1 MGKYLHNYDSWMN
14 TNWFDVESIMPIF
27 NTFSM
32 KFEMRCTNIFTKRL
46 IMRRTSVTFML
57 LCMALWMPQ
66 FLKAQ
71 KLPAK
76 TTTLIYIDQY
86 KDIAVAEMKRTGI
99 PASITLAQGIIESN
113 SGESNLAANFNN
125 HFGIKCKS
133 DWKGETTNQDDDTK
147 QECFRVYPSA
157 IYSYIDHSNFI
168 KTRPNYAPL
177 FELDPV
183 DDSAWAYGLKK
194 AGYATA
200 SDYPKKLL
208 KVIDDYELSQYNFP
222 ELANEKDSAVTEA
235 PATHL
240 IQYDTTKPSL
250 NKISG
255 IETVSPSLKSAPIP
269 VNSLTTITLNTKDTS
284 LKTNSSTKPS
294 SSSTTISSTTSSSTT
309 SSSTSDASSQLA
321 SSSSSIS
328 ESKVKEKTEVTSPA
342 NSNAPIAAN
351 SLTTPLNT
359 KKEESNNNNS
369 YPNKPFKINQVLV
382 IWATKGASF
391 LQIAKEHNIPLYK
404 IFKYND
410 IAESDLVNQSQLVFL
425 AAKKKE
431 GSTTFHVVQ
440 KDETWHSIS
449 QIEGIQ
455 LSFLKSYNSKITE
468 DKLKIGTQLLLIE
481 PKESKNKI
489 VLNKK

>member
-1 MGKYLHNYDSWMN
+1 MMLPFKKYIVRYFIL
-14 TNWFDVESIMPIF
+14 TGIMLWIPQ
-27 NTFSM
+27 
-32 KFEMRCTNIFTKRL
+32 L
-46 IMRRTSVTFML
+46 IL
-57 LCMALWMPQ
+57 
-66 FLKAQ
+66 AQ

-99 PASITLAQGIIESN
+99 PASIILAQGIIESN

-133 DWKGETTNQDDDTK
+133 DWKGETTYQDDDTK

-157 IYSYIDHSNFI
+157 LYSYIDHSNFI

-200 SDYPKKLL
+200 IDYPKKLL

-222 ELANEKDSAVTEA
+222 ELENEKDSSENLAALHSDTSK
-235 PATHL
+235 PKITLPKKDTIIKDTL
-240 IQYDTTKPSL
+240 IKETL
-250 NKISG
+250 NKDSG
-255 IETVSPSLKSAPIP
+255 ITNEKELPTINKVSGIQQPSSNNTSTP
-269 VNSLTTITLNTKDTS
+269 VAINSVSSIKTNIKDTS
-284 LKTNSSTKPS
+284 IKTINPALQE
-294 SSSTTISSTTSSSTT
+294 TSKKSE
-309 SSSTSDASSQLA
+309 ASS
-321 SSSSSIS
+321 
-328 ESKVKEKTEVTSPA
+328 E
-342 NSNAPIAAN
+342 
-351 SLTTPLNT
+351 T
-359 KKEESNNNNS
+359 KAKDK
-369 YPNKPFKINQVLV
+369 YPNKLFKINQVPV
-382 IWATKGASF
+382 IWATKGTSY

-410 IAESDLVNQSQLVFL
+410 IPESDLINQSQLIFL

-431 GSTTFHVVQ
+431 GATTFHTIQ
-440 KDETWHSIS
+440 KGETLHEIS
-449 QIEGIQ
+449 QEEGIQ
-455 LSFLKSYNSKITE
+455 LSLLKLYNPFIQQDS
-468 DKLKIGTQLLLIE
+468 LKIGTQLLLIQ
-481 PKESKNKI
+481 PKESKSKI

>member
-14 TNWFDVESIMPIF
+14 TNWFDMESTMPIF
-27 NTFSM
+27 NTFYI
-32 KFEMRCTNIFTKRL
+32 KFEMRCTNIFTKKWV
-46 IMRRTSVTFML
+46 MRPPIVSFTL
-57 LCMALWMPQ
+57 LCMVLWIPQ
-66 FLKAQ
+66 ILKAQ

-133 DWKGETTNQDDDTK
+133 DWKGETTYQDDDTK

-168 KTRPNYAPL
+168 KTRPNYASL

-222 ELANEKDSAVTEA
+222 ELANEKDSIVTEA
-235 PATHL
+235 PITNTNPIPIPNTITNSITNTNTAAATNTATAPTSNNIAKKIEKIETKEIAATHL
-240 IQYDTTKPSL
+240 IQNDTTKPSL
-250 NKISG
+250 NKIAG
-255 IETVSPSLKSAPIP
+255 IETVSPSLKSAPTP
-269 VNSLTTITLNTKDTS
+269 VNSLTTITLNTK
-284 LKTNSSTKPS
+284 
-294 SSSTTISSTTSSSTT
+294 I
-309 SSSTSDASSQLA
+309 
-321 SSSSSIS
+321 
-328 ESKVKEKTEVTSPA
+328 
-342 NSNAPIAAN
+342 
-351 SLTTPLNT
+351 
-359 KKEESNNNNS
+359 EESNNKESNDKGSNDKKS

-410 IAESDLVNQSQLVFL
+410 ITESDLVNQSQLVFL
-425 AAKKKE
+425 AAKKKV

-455 LSFLKSYNSKITE
+455 LSLLKSYNAKITE